1 MSQVIWSPYALQ
13 GIKRIH
19 QFLKTQDER
28 LANRVI
34 NSIRESVTLLS
45 LQPQIGRV
53 IEGQNDDYREWII
66 PFGRSR
72 YTVRYRLQDNA
83 PIILSVKH
91 QKEAGY

>member
-34 NSIRESVTLLS
+34 NCIRESVTLLS

-66 PFGRSR
+66 PFGS
-72 YTVRYRLQDNA
+72 
-83 PIILSVKH
+83 S
-91 QKEAGY
+91 